1 MNAYGRLL
9 LVALAALAAW
19 SVWWLRNLQTAT
31 TTERGALAHRID
43 YTMDKLELTAM
54 DTQGKPHYRLQ
65 ALSMAH
71 FADDDSTEFQ
81 QPHVD
86 YINKD
91 GSHLQLSAARGWMAS
106 RASEIRLLDGV
117 RIDGHGQRPFTLTTR
132 DVQIFPDQ
140 NLVTTDAA
148 TQLTAPGLQV
158 SAVGM
163 RVHTDQQRVQLL
175 SRVRGRYDARIH

>member
-1 MNAYGRLL
+1 MNGYGRLL

-19 SVWWLRNLQTAT
+19 SVWWLRSLQTISGT
-31 TTERGALAHRID
+31 DRGAVAHRID

-54 DTQGKPHYRLQ
+54 DTQGKPHYRLE
-65 ALSMAH
+65 ASSMAH

-81 QPHVD
+81 QPRVD

-106 RASEIRLLDGV
+106 RATEIRLLDGV

-132 DVQIFPDQ
+132 EVQIFPDQ
-140 NLVTTDAA
+140 NLVTNNVP
-148 TQLTAPGLQV
+148 TQLTAPGIQL
-158 SAVGM
+158 SAVGI
-163 RVHTDQQRVQLL
+163 RVHTDEQRVQLL
-175 SRVRGRYDARIH
+175 SRVRGRYAARPH